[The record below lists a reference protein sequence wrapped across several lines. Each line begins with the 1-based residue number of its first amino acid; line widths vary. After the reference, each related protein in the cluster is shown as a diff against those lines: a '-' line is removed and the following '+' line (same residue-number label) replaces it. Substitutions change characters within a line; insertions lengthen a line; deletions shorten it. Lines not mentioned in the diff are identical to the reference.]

1 MTKRRL
7 TLYLDEALVERSR
20 LLASKQGVSLSQLLG
35 KVIESIAN
43 EASLDE
49 RVDMEMSEEEAME
62 LALEGQRWARRRK

>member
-20 LLASKQGVSLSQLLG
+20 LLASKQGVSLSQLLN

-43 EASLDE
+43 EVSLDE